1 MAHTFRYQKKGY
13 YLEFS
18 GAITMKE
25 LEWANSKIYEHEE
38 FDNHKFQV
46 FSLLNA
52 DLAQVTEEGPER
64 LAAADFGGSLSRGN
78 VKVALVAKDQTTVE
92 LCKEYQKTTEILQ
105 SSWQVRIFSE
115 QQQAI
120 AWAED

>member
-18 GAITMKE
+18 GPLNFKE

-46 FSLLNA
+46 ISLLNA
-52 DLAQVTEEGPER
+52 DLSLVSEEGLEQ

-78 VKVALVAKDQTTVE
+78 VRIALVATDKTTVE
-92 LCKEYQKTTEILQ
+92 LCKEYQKVTEKLQ

-115 QQQAI
+115 LQQALT
-120 AWAED
+120 WAEA